1 MDEHEARPDERRI
14 GAEEEP
20 GGYDNPL
27 TRERLSEEGT
37 EKVEVEVGGYG
48 ADGTFLGE
56 VSRFAAEEVG
66 SWTDFSMARSQD
78 DRGVTYTLYRLP
90 DGKFRVYELTWSR
103 WQGEGSEAFLAPV
116 VEDEDNTYGPI
127 TYDAYTEDEARQAWP
142 HLFAALGMPNTR
154 DTD

>member
-1 MDEHEARPDERRI
+1 MSEKEARQGERQI
-14 GAEEEP
+14 GAEE

-27 TRERLSEEGT
+27 TRERLSEE
-37 EKVEVEVGGYG
+37 EKVAVEVGGYG

-56 VSRFAAEEVG
+56 LVRFTAEEVG

-116 VEDEDNTYGPI
+116 VEDEDNTYGPGGAL

-154 DTD
+154 DID